1 MGMYEVNYRDWI
13 LSRKDDLKNRGYD
26 WRGNILKKT
35 VSPYLFSSLER
46 TYHLLNLERLL
57 DYTLDSVK
65 LIKKSFL
72 WVYPKGFREFN

>member
-1 MGMYEVNYRDWI
+1 MYEVNYRDWI
-13 LSRKDDLKNRGYD
+13 LSRKDSLLNRGYD
-26 WRGNILKKT
+26 WRGNILRKT

-46 TYHLLNLERLL
+46 TYHLLNIERLL

-65 LIKKSFL
+65 VIKKTFY